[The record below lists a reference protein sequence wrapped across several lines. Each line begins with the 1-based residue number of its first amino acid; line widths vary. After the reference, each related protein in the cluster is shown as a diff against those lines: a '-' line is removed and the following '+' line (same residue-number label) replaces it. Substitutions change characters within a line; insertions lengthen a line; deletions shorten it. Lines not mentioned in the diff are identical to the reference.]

1 MSVSQTEEMSATL
14 IRGTEWCF
22 SNLSPRIIMFYK
34 ASDLEKTMK
43 MFNKQSISRDSR
55 FTKLNPYKWVD
66 GGKSDDKIGIDSNKS
81 CAR

>member
-1 MSVSQTEEMSATL
+1 
-14 IRGTEWCF
+14 
-22 SNLSPRIIMFYK
+22 MFYK